1 MLALITIISFS
12 SLKFTYLVT
21 NRDPKI
27 TNALQYG
34 VFNSN
39 ETALKV
45 NTNTFGFAF
54 KVSDFL
60 TDKALDDPSM
70 VRWFAEIVETDG

>member
-1 MLALITIISFS
+1 M
-12 SLKFTYLVT
+12 LKFTHLVT
-21 NRDPKI
+21 NKDPKI

-39 ETALKV
+39 ETALEI
-45 NTNTFGFAF
+45 NTSTFAFAF

-60 TDKALDDPSM
+60 NDKALDDPSM
-70 VRWFAEIVETDG
+70 VRWFAEIVESDGSDIW

>member
-1 MLALITIISFS
+1 MLLATTSFS
-12 SLKFTYLVT
+12 MLKFTHLVT
-21 NRDPKI
+21 NKDPKI

-34 VFNSN
+34 VFNDN

-45 NTNTFGFAF
+45 NTSTFALAF

-60 TDKALDDPSM
+60 TDKALDDPS
-70 VRWFAEIVETDG
+70 